1 MERAVL
7 LLAVGMIT
15 GISSGL
21 FGIGGALIGT
31 PLLRVLVNMPP
42 LFALAT
48 PLPVAIP
55 SALSGAVVY
64 WRRGLVDRALTLQ
77 TLRVAVPM
85 TIAGSMLTHWTEGSI
100 LMAATAVVLL
110 YVAVSMLRPM
120 VRAAESSPVVSPKR
134 LAFASAIAGFLA
146 GFLAIGGGIV
156 LVPVFVRWLGVPVH
170 RALATS
176 LVCVAAMA
184 IPGTVVHALLGH
196 VDWVAALVIAIAAL
210 PASLLG
216 SRIALR
222 LKSRTLEVLYGAFLA
237 VFGVWFLVRTLLGQ

>member
-1 MERAVL
+1 MERTVL

-31 PLLRVLVNMPP
+31 PLLRVLANMPP

-55 SALSGAVVY
+55 SALSGALTY
-64 WRRGLVDRALTLQ
+64 WRRGLVDKALTLQ
-77 TLRVAVPM
+77 TLRIAVPM
-85 TIAGSMLTHWTEGSI
+85 TIAGAMVTHWTGGTL
-100 LMAATAVVLL
+100 LMAATALVLL
-110 YVAVSMLRPM
+110 YVAISMLRPLPRTAEHS
-120 VRAAESSPVVSPKR
+120 VRLSPKR
-134 LAFASAIAGFLA
+134 LAVASAIAGFTA

-196 VDWVAALVIAIAAL
+196 IDWMAVLVIAIAAL
-210 PASLLG
+210 PGSVLG
-216 SRIALR
+216 ARIALR
-222 LKSRTLEVLYGAFLA
+222 LKSRTLEVLYGTFLA
-237 VFGVWFLVRTLLGQ
+237 IFGVWFLVRTLSGQ